1 MTVDPLDMQR
11 LIVGEAKGIGR
22 TDACAAYLR
31 VARHRGEAR
40 LAGGRLAA
48 VRRLGAGPRSQRGS
62 SSSAARSAVIVDR
75 VAGAQRGV
83 GFAVGDVGVEARK
96 HGARRWQ
103 QHGRQLG
110 NQMDLASESL
120 SMLAFG
126 EHAEWHA
133 RDAQALVV
141 VLLPEL
147 AGPAQFGAV
156 EDRAGSNQLQPRWL
170 TRKCGIAETK
180 LVRGQL
186 RMRVRQR

>member
-1 MTVDPLDMQR
+1 MQR

-83 GFAVGDVGVEARK
+83 GFAVGDVRVEARK
-96 HGARRWQ
+96 RGARRWQ

-133 RDAQALVV
+133 RDARALVV
-141 VLLPEL
+141 SAIPHLRVSQRGCNWFLPARSSTAPNC
-147 AGPAQFGAV
+147 AGPANS
-156 EDRAGSNQLQPRWL
+156 GSS
-170 TRKCGIAETK
+170 TTK